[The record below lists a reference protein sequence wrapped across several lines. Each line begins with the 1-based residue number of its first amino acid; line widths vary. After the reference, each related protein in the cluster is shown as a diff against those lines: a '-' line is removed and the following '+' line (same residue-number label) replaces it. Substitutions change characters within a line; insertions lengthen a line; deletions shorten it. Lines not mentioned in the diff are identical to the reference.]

1 MAEEAEKLI
10 SLENELKKY
19 RNVLV
24 KAQEII
30 MNKDV
35 SKYPIFVFHQHDV
48 EVGIPIVEKAKAKG
62 NWNINASSLEE
73 FNSKSLIPSENVEKF
88 QEAYKDT
95 DTHLCLFVISE
106 LGAQFI
112 FLEI

>member
-1 MAEEAEKLI
+1 MADEAEKLI
-10 SLENELKKY
+10 NLENELKKY
-19 RNVLV
+19 RSVLV

-30 MNKDV
+30 LNKDV

-48 EVGIPIVEKAKAKG
+48 EVGIPIVEKSKAKG

-88 QEAYKDT
+88 QEAYKDS

>member
-19 RNVLV
+19 KDVLV

-30 MNKDV
+30 MTKDV
-35 SKYPIFVFHQHDV
+35 SKYPIFVFHQHDM
-48 EVGIPIVEKAKAKG
+48 EVGITIVERSKAKG

-73 FNSKSLIPSENVEKF
+73 FNSKSLIPSENIEKF
-88 QEAYKDT
+88 QKAYKDT

>member
-1 MAEEAEKLI
+1 MSVEASKLDLLEK
-10 SLENELKKY
+10 ELKKY
-19 RNVLV
+19 KDVLI

-35 SKYPIFVFHQHDV
+35 SKYPIFVFHQHDI
-48 EVGIPIVEKAKAKG
+48 EVGIPIVEKDKAKG

-73 FNSKSLIPSENVEKF
+73 FNSKSLIPSENVKKF

-95 DTHLCLFVISE
+95 DTHVCLFVISE

-112 FLEI
+112 FLEQ

>member
-10 SLENELKKY
+10 NLETELKKY
-19 RNVLV
+19 KSVLV

-30 MNKDV
+30 MIKDV
-35 SKYPIFVFHQHDV
+35 SKYPIFVFHQHDM
-48 EVGIPIVEKAKAKG
+48 EVGIPIVEKSKAKG

-88 QEAYKDT
+88 QQAYKDT
-95 DTHLCLFVISE
+95 DTHICLFVISE

>member
-1 MAEEAEKLI
+1 MAEDAEKLLQ
-10 SLENELKKY
+10 LENELKKY
-19 RNVLV
+19 RDILV
-24 KAQEII
+24 KAQDII
-30 MNKDV
+30 LDKDV

-48 EVGIPIVEKAKAKG
+48 EVGIPIVEKAKSKG

-88 QEAYKDT
+88 QKAYQDT
-95 DTHLCLFVISE
+95 DTHICLFVISE

-112 FLEI
+112 FLEQ

>member
-1 MAEEAEKLI
+1 MAEEAEKILQ
-10 SLENELKKY
+10 LENELKKY
-19 RNVLV
+19 RDVLE
-24 KAQEII
+24 KAQDII
-30 MNKDV
+30 LNKEV

-48 EVGIPIVEKAKAKG
+48 EVGIPIVEKQKSKG

-73 FNSKSLIPSENVEKF
+73 FNSKSLIPTENIEKF

-95 DTHLCLFVISE
+95 DTHVCLFVISE

-112 FLEI
+112 FLEL

>member
-1 MAEEAEKLI
+1 MSEEATKLDQ
-10 SLENELKKY
+10 LESELKKY
-19 RNVLV
+19 RDVLV
-24 KAQEII
+24 KAQDII

-35 SKYPIFVFHQHDV
+35 SKYPIFVFHQHDI
-48 EVGIPIVEKAKAKG
+48 EVGIPIVEKNKAKG

-88 QEAYKDT
+88 QKAYKDT
-95 DTHLCLFVISE
+95 DTHICLFVISE

-112 FLEI
+112 FLEQ